1 MVCSRKVSALSM
13 PAPDGR
19 APKVSPVTSDA
30 PSGPPGP
37 PATSATTASSAV
49 RWPVVVV
56 DLDGTLVDPID
67 LIIASYQHA
76 FREVLGEE
84 QDEAVIRTW
93 IGQPLIRAFRT
104 GWPDHA
110 DELYASYL
118 TWNHANTERLI
129 RTYAGVAEM
138 LAALRSAGVQVAAA
152 TSKLRVPAEM
162 ALHFTGLE
170 DHVGV
175 LVALEDT
182 TEHKPHPAPLLLA
195 LERLGAHPSR
205 AAYVGD
211 AVVDVQAARAA
222 GMSAV
227 AVSWGAGARADLVAV
242 APDVL
247 ADTAA
252 DLQTALLWD

>member
-1 MVCSRKVSALSM
+1 M
-13 PAPDGR
+13 
-19 APKVSPVTSDA
+19 TSDA
-30 PSGPPGP
+30 LPGN
-37 PATSATTASSAV
+37 PAPAAPLTSADGVSPAV
-49 RWPVVVV
+49 RWPVVVF
-56 DLDGTLVDPID
+56 DLDGTLVDTID
-67 LIIASYQHA
+67 LIVASYQHA

-84 QDEAVIRTW
+84 QDEALIRSW
-93 IGQPLIRAFRT
+93 IGQPLIRAFRS
-104 GWPDHA
+104 GWPDRA
-110 DELYASYL
+110 DALYQTYL

-175 LVALEDT
+175 LVTLEDT
-182 TEHKPHPAPLLLA
+182 DEHKPHPAPLLLA
-195 LERLGAHPSR
+195 LERLGAHPSHS
-205 AAYVGD
+205 AYVGD

-227 AVSWGAGARADLVAV
+227 AVSWGAGARTDLVA
-242 APDVL
+242 ADPDVL

-252 DLQTALLWD
+252 DLRIALLGADPHQPLN